1 MSSKTLKEFS
11 QEINLDKKKLEDK
24 LRYQKKVYG
33 REFGTI
39 SAGIKYLSEEEQIA
53 ICKLLNIPIINKSF
67 GDEFGTIPPPKTEE
81 NIAILQ
87 ELKNQLS
94 DLKDDKIYLQK
105 QLSSE
110 VTASSELRILLQQA
124 LKQTEK
130 LQSELTELRT
140 ETSKLNAPK
149 KTEIEAVNGN
159 SVTTEKRNSD
169 VAKEKNYN
177 FVDPPKKPF
186 SFDELHPDFNG
197 FLSEFFKYGQQTGNW
212 KISYR
217 RARRLAKAKK
227 QERKKDNKN
236 GKNT

>member
-1 MSSKTLKEFS
+1 MSSKTLKEFA
-11 QEINLDKKKLEDK
+11 QEIQIDKKKLEDK

-39 SAGIKYLSEEEQIA
+39 STGIKYLSEEEQIA
-53 ICKLLNIPIINKSF
+53 ICQLLNIPIINKSF
-67 GDEFGTIPPPKTEE
+67 GDEFGTIPTPKTEE

-87 ELKNQLS
+87 ERNKELKNQLS
-94 DLKDDKIYLQK
+94 DIKADKIYLQK

-149 KTEIEAVNGN
+149 KSEIESVNGN
-159 SVTTEKRNSD
+159 SVTTG
-169 VAKEKNYN
+169 
-177 FVDPPKKPF
+177 KKILM
-186 SFDELHPDFNG
+186 S
-197 FLSEFFKYGQQTGNW
+197 
-212 KISYR
+212 
-217 RARRLAKAKK
+217 
-227 QERKKDNKN
+227 
-236 GKNT
+236 

>member
-1 MSSKTLKEFS
+1 MSSKTLKEFA
-11 QEINLDKKKLEDK
+11 QEIKLDKKKLEDK

-33 REFGTI
+33 REFCTI

-53 ICKLLNIPIINKSF
+53 ICQLLNIPIINKSF
-67 GDEFGTIPPPKTEE
+67 GDEFGTIPPPKSEE

-87 ELKNQLS
+87 ERNQELKNQLS
-94 DLKDDKIYLQK
+94 DIKSDKIYLQK

-140 ETSKLNAPK
+140 ENSKLNAPK
-149 KTEIEAVNGN
+149 KTEIEAVNRY

-169 VAKEKNYN
+169 IAKEKNYN

-197 FLSEFFKYGQQTGNW
+197 FLSEFLKYGQQTGNW

-217 RARRLAKAKK
+217 RARRLARAKREE
-227 QERKKDNKN
+227 QKN
-236 GKNT
+236 NL

>member
-1 MSSKTLKEFS
+1 MSSKTLKEFA
-11 QEINLDKKKLEDK
+11 QEIKLDKKKLEDK

-53 ICKLLNIPIINKSF
+53 ICQLLNIPIINKNF
-67 GDEFGTIPPPKTEE
+67 GDEFGTIPTPKTEE

-87 ELKNQLS
+87 ERNLELKNQLS
-94 DLKDDKIYLQK
+94 EIKADKIYLQK

-140 ETSKLNAPK
+140 ENSKINAPK
-149 KTEIEAVNGN
+149 NTELEVVKGN
-159 SVTTEKRNSD
+159 SVTTEKRNFD
-169 VAKEKNYN
+169 IVKEKNYN
-177 FVDPPKKPF
+177 FVDPLKKTF

-217 RARRLAKAKK
+217 RARRLARAKREE
-227 QERKKDNKN
+227 QKN
-236 GKNT
+236 NL